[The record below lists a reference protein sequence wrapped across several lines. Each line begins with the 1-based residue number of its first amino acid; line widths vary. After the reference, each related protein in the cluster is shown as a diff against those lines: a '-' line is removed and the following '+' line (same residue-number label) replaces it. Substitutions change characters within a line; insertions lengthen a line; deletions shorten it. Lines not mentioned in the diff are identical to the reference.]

1 MDQTLYQKVA
11 DQIETHI
18 QEGLFKLGERIPSV
32 RKASAQMEVSMATV
46 LQAYRLLED
55 RGVIK
60 AQPQKGYF
68 VHSIPT
74 QPLKV
79 RPQSTADQDESI
91 QTMLANV
98 LRLSQDTNVTQFG
111 AAIPNNQFLPIR
123 QLQRSV
129 GRLMRLEP
137 DICAAYA
144 FTPGSEVLRRQIAI
158 RMLDTG
164 CKLSPEDIL
173 ITLGCQHALMLALQS
188 TTMPGDTIAIESPSY
203 HGILQAAKA
212 LHLKV
217 IEIPCHWDTGLDLSM
232 LANALAE
239 HPIKACVVSPE
250 NQNPTGAQMP
260 QPARHELLTL
270 AANYDITIIE
280 DDVYGELCYQSP
292 RLPSL
297 KALDRQDKVIYCGS
311 FSKSI
316 APGFRVGW
324 IIGGK
329 QQAAIAQQA
338 YVQSFATPTLTQVA
352 IANFLENGAYDRHLR
367 KTRQTYQQNLSY
379 FQGAITKHFPVGTHY
394 SAPKGGFILWVTLPK
409 EINALALHKLALQH
423 KIGLLPGHAL
433 SHSGTFTHHIRINY
447 ALPWNN
453 HTETALKTLGRLC
466 FELMD

>member
-1 MDQTLYQKVA
+1 MDQTLYQKIA

-18 QEGLFKLGERIPSV
+18 HEGLFKLGERIPSV

-55 RGVIK
+55 RGIIK

-68 VHSIPT
+68 VHSIPNT
-74 QPLKV
+74 VTKPKELPPSEQTK
-79 RPQSTADQDESI
+79 SI
-91 QTMLANV
+91 QALLSNI
-98 LRLSQDTNVTQFG
+98 LHLSQNPKVTQFG

-129 GRLMRLEP
+129 GRLMRLQP

-164 CKLSPEDIL
+164 CKLSPDEIL

-188 TTMPGDTIAIESPSY
+188 TTQAGDTIAIESPSY

-212 LHLKV
+212 LRLNV
-217 IEIPCHWDTGLDLSM
+217 IEIPCRWDTGLDLD
-232 LANALAE
+232 LLTQALNQ
-239 HPIKACVVSPE
+239 HSVKACVVSPE

-260 QPARHELLTL
+260 QTARKKLLELAVSKDFTL
-270 AANYDITIIE
+270 IE
-280 DDVYGELCYQSP
+280 DDVYGELCYHSP
-292 RLPSL
+292 RAPSL
-297 KALDRQDKVIYCGS
+297 KALDQHNKVIYCGS

-329 QQAAIAQQA
+329 MQAAIEQQA
-338 YVQSFATPTLTQVA
+338 YVQSFATPTLTQVS

-367 KTRQTYQQNLSY
+367 KTRLTYSQNLTQ
-379 FQGAITKHFPVGTHY
+379 FTNAIQAHFPAGTTC
-394 SAPKGGFILWVTLPK
+394 STPKGGFILWVTLPK
-409 EINALALHKLALQH
+409 KINALELHERALTKN
-423 KIGLLPGHAL
+423 IGLLPGHAL
-433 SHSGTFTHHIRINY
+433 SDSGEFTHHIRINY

-453 HTETALKTLGRLC
+453 HTETALKTIGKLC
-466 FELMD
+466 FELLD